1 MAFDVQF
8 TIVGLGKTAK
18 FLAELPQVWRLK
30 VNEKMRGWGSEL
42 TTIAESLSPEDKLRG
57 IDPRDRRKGKER
69 LANLWVWELDGGTL
83 NVGNIDPKMPFI
95 IFPTSGGAEITP
107 KSADHLLF
115 FDTSGG
121 IHRRQSVIKGSTPGQ
136 PVHDWTLQA
145 FDLNGKIAKLAD
157 SLVFK

>member
-8 TIVGLGKTAK
+8 TIVGIGKTAK
-18 FLAELPQVWRLK
+18 FLAELPQIWRLK
-30 VNEKMRGWGSEL
+30 INERLQGWGSEL
-42 TTIAESLSPEDKLRG
+42 TATAESLSPDDKLRG
-57 IDPRDRRKGKER
+57 IDPRRRSSSEK
-69 LANLWVWELDGGTL
+69 LAKMWAWELGGGTL

-95 IFPTSGGAEITP
+95 LFPTSGGAEITP

-136 PVHDWTLQA
+136 PVHDWALQA